1 MTVWCSSTTS
11 VRKVRARSSDRLR
24 VLTFG
29 AARTSALA
37 ADDEIEVMRAP
48 RQGDR
53 FRCCRWEPDSARPQI
68 PVQPT
73 GPRWALL
80 FFLISIV
87 AGVSAVTADIARFLF
102 YVFVIFLVPLI
113 LGLT

>member
-1 MTVWCSSTTS
+1 MTAWCSSTTS

-29 AARTSALA
+29 AARTSAVA

-48 RQGDR
+48 WQGDCL
-53 FRCCRWEPDSARPQI
+53 RCCRWEPDSARPQI

-73 GPRWALL
+73 GPPRNFAKRPLQSSEKVRQIADPGQRW
-80 FFLISIV
+80 
-87 AGVSAVTADIARFLF
+87 
-102 YVFVIFLVPLI
+102 
-113 LGLT
+113 